1 MQSKKSRSIT
11 RNYLLYV
18 LLAVC
23 LFFTYRTIF
32 RYGCYSLSN
41 TFICQLTLFFSILV
55 YITVRPSK
63 QFLVSYIP
71 ITLLYLLIPIWEFI
85 CGHKTASHEFLA
97 SFLLGSFFYFSVLY
111 LKLIFWKYTKTN
123 AGKFFTYLCD
133 FVYLCFFFYAFSFY
147 LYYLANDGTL
157 QGDVILAIA
166 QTNLTEAITYI
177 DSTFSESKI
186 IFLSILIIV
195 TFTFGVVLAYAF
207 HRIHNCSNELRASR
221 HDSII
226 HTILG
231 IFIVFFMIIMTLGT
245 LVHTA
250 KGYDCQAK
258 RVLAFFVY
266 TIKTYGDFVK
276 NRTDITKSIK
286 FSNNFLDED
295 KGVYVLVI
303 GESANRDHLSLYGYK
318 YDTTPLLN
326 LRIKEKKQGYRFIW
340 FRNAYSSFTHTIQ
353 SVTNALTDHNQYNDQ
368 DLSRSVSII
377 DIANKA
383 GFDTYWISNQSS
395 DSMIVTPIT
404 SISMSAENVKFVSES
419 KKGGKIYDLDILDN
433 LPAELKRDRD
443 SLIVIHLMGSHTK
456 YRDRYPQEF
465 SRFSNEQNII
475 NEYDNSI
482 YYTDYV
488 LDNFFRYFSQKTNLK
503 FFGYISDHG
512 ADPTQMGNDHNT
524 THFVFDMV
532 RIPFIICFSEKY
544 AQNHQNIVETLA
556 KRVNAY
562 FTNDLIFDL
571 LLSVMGLS
579 TSNYYNSRFDLSSE
593 NYSINQENAKTLL
606 GKKKIS
612 EDHR

>member
-1 MQSKKSRSIT
+1 MQTNKISIT

-18 LLAVC
+18 LLAVA
-23 LFFTYRTIF
+23 LFFLYRTIF
-32 RYGCYSLSN
+32 RYGCSNLSN

-55 YITVRPSK
+55 YITIRPSK

-71 ITLLYLLIPIWEFI
+71 ITLLYLLIPVWEFM
-85 CGHKTASHEFLA
+85 CGHKIAAHEFLA

-111 LKLIFWKYTKTN
+111 LKLILGKYIKTKV
-123 AGKFFTYLCD
+123 GKFFTYLCD

-147 LYYLANDGTL
+147 LYYLANDGIL

-166 QTNLTEAITYI
+166 QTNLAEAITYI
-177 DSTFSESKI
+177 DSTFSEGKI
-186 IFLSILIIV
+186 ILLSILIIIA
-195 TFTFGVVLAYAF
+195 FTLGGVLACAF
-207 HRIHNCSNELRASR
+207 HRVHSCNNELSR

-226 HTILG
+226 RTILG
-231 IFIVFFMIIMTLGT
+231 IFIVFFMIIMTQGT

-258 RVLAFFVY
+258 KVLAFSVY
-266 TIKTYGDFVK
+266 MTKTYGDFVK

-286 FSNNFLDED
+286 FSDNFFMDED

-326 LRIKEKKQGYRFIW
+326 RRIKEKEQGYRFIW

-353 SVTNALTDHNQYNDQ
+353 SVTNALTDHNQYNGQ

-404 SISMSAENVKFVSES
+404 SISMSAGSVKFVSES

-433 LPAELKRDRD
+433 LPAELRTDRD
-443 SLIVIHLMGSHTK
+443 SFIVIHLMGSHTK
-456 YRDRYPQEF
+456 YRDRYPPEF

-532 RIPFIICFSEKY
+532 RIPFIISFSEKY
-544 AQNHQNIVETLA
+544 AQSHQKIVETLA
-556 KRVNAY
+556 KRVNGY

-579 TSNYYNSRFDLSSE
+579 ASNYYDSSFDLSSE
-593 NYSINQENAKTLL
+593 NYSLNQENAKTLL
-606 GKKKIS
+606 GEKKIS